1 MIVAS
6 LYPTQKTFTQGSS
19 GEYTAEITAT
29 WGNTYDSET
38 VNDVS
43 AYWLGYISKDN
54 LPEQYKC
61 GIIYFDE
68 SANKVIVKDITNKA
82 NFPCTYGSFESYGS
96 TLSRYT
102 LARSV
107 DGVETITA
115 NGRTRLYNQLYPEYI
130 GVSYNGNSNYNYALH
145 ITLYYVLFDAGGN
158 IVNTSYSNMYKLTE
172 TTGILFST
180 NNYGRNAVKEAYN
193 FLFKNSEYTLTIRDH
208 DFIITANDLGSGTC
222 YLSAED
228 GYSVRLFLCGYEV
241 NSYASISTST
251 NARPMGFIV
260 KTQETH
266 LNHAIESIAISNGAD
281 YLESTEWWDLSGSS
295 AGGAI
300 NDHTSVEN
308 PLYSNYWGFDEEI
321 DNTEIQRVNN
331 FNSSSTGYAYGYTDH
346 LYLHRDNQSGYSAK
360 CVFTPYYPISTVEKT
375 FSLSIRV
382 DVSGT
387 YTPSYSEYFT
397 YATDVTSSNEF
408 LAKLKTGD
416 ITNTT
421 FKNSLREWQYENI
434 QSDDFDEEDVPP
446 YEPPSPGGDDDPG
459 SDDPVDTPLMTGDDQ
474 DLQTDRTMT
483 AANDFITLYN
493 ITPPML
499 SIFGR
504 TLWKSIADYN
514 PQDPTSADI
523 FKNFFAILNEEV
535 TGTLDIGAILQF
547 VVSVRQYPF
556 NVAGMGITTSAGD
569 SIKIGTGVYP
579 ISLGS
584 GANVQKLTSTI
595 GLIDCGSV
603 TIANYKDF
611 KLYNDFR
618 DYLNAT
624 VTAFLPYCGSVELN
638 PIEVIHNTVHCY
650 YAIDF
655 YTGECT
661 AYITTTDGNH
671 TVLSAIKNGSIGVL
685 VPITA
690 TNSGQISARHMSDNA
705 KDAGLIVSN
714 LGNLFGAVANA
725 AQGNIAGFGSSI
737 LGMAQNSLT
746 QKQMQAERQGRSA
759 VLAPSLSGGSGA
771 AAFYQPSCPS
781 IVVRRGTY
789 ARQKI
794 NNYPQTC
801 AYPSTTSGT
810 LKSFHGYTECYNVN
824 VSGLNCT
831 EEERAAVK
839 SILESGCYLP

>member
-1 MIVAS
+1 MIIAS
-6 LYPTQKTFTQGSS
+6 LYPTLTTFTQGSS
-19 GEYTAEITAT
+19 GEYTAELTSS
-29 WGNTYDSET
+29 WGSTYETET

-54 LPEQYKC
+54 LPEQYKR
-61 GIIYFDE
+61 GIIYYDGAE
-68 SANKVIVKDITNKA
+68 KVIIKDIVDKS

-96 TLSRYT
+96 VMQRYL
-102 LARSV
+102 LARETDGTKSV
-107 DGVETITA
+107 TA
-115 NGRTRLYNQLYPEYI
+115 NGYVRLFNQLYPEYI
-130 GVSYNGNSNYNYALH
+130 GLSYNANSKYSSALH
-145 ITLYYVLFDAGGN
+145 ISMHYVLFDGGGN
-158 IVNTSYSNMYKLTE
+158 IVNSEYSNMNKLTS
-172 TTGILFST
+172 TAGIIF
-180 NNYGRNAVKEAYN
+180 NYNIYGRNAVKAAYD
-193 FLFKNSEYTLTIRDH
+193 FLFKNSEYVLNIDGH
-208 DFIITANDLGSGTC
+208 NFIITALDLASGTC
-222 YLSAED
+222 YLTSD
-228 GYSVRLFLCGYEV
+228 DNYSVRLFLTGYEI
-241 NSYASISTST
+241 NMYAVISSSNTYE
-251 NARPMGFIV
+251 PMGFIV
-260 KTQETH
+260 KTTQSH
-266 LNHAIESIAISNGAD
+266 LGHVYADTCISNGAD
-281 YLESTEWWDLSGSS
+281 VNDSTQWWHRSGSTS
-295 AGGAI
+295 GLAI
-300 NDHTSVEN
+300 DQHTSEDD
-308 PLYSNYWGFDEEI
+308 PIFSYYWGFDEEI
-321 DNTEIQRVNN
+321 DVSEIQRVDS
-331 FNSSSTGYAYGYTDH
+331 FNSSSTGYGYGYTDH
-346 LYLHRDNQSGYSAK
+346 VFLHRDNQSGYGAR
-360 CVFTPYYPISTVEKT
+360 CILTPYFPISTVEKT

-397 YATDVTSSNEF
+397 YATDVTSNNEF

-416 ITNTT
+416 ITNTV
-421 FKNSLREWQYENI
+421 FKNGLREWQYENI
-434 QSDDFDEEDVPP
+434 QSDDFDEDDIPP

-556 NVAGMGITTSAGD
+556 NVAGMGITVSAGD

-595 GLIDCGSV
+595 GLIDCGAV
-603 TIANYKDF
+603 TIADYKDF

-661 AYITTTDGNH
+661 AYITTTDGKH

-737 LGMAQNSLT
+737 MGIAQNSIA
-746 QKQMQAERQGRSA
+746 QKQLQAERQGRSA

>member
-1 MIVAS
+1 MIKS
-6 LYPTQKTFTQGSS
+6 DFYPTS
-19 GEYTAEITAT
+19 
-29 WGNTYDSET
+29 NTYATLEVTS
-38 VNDVS
+38 S
-43 AYWLGYISKDN
+43 
-54 LPEQYKC
+54 
-61 GIIYFDE
+61 
-68 SANKVIVKDITNKA
+68 ITNLNLTTKDVD
-82 NFPCTYGSFESYGS
+82 PCRAYYMGQLKSDDIRMFTPKKFEIEKNELEPGKS
-96 TLSRYT
+96 
-102 LARSV
+102 
-107 DGVETITA
+107 I
-115 NGRTRLYNQLYPEYI
+115 I
-130 GVSYNGNSNYNYALH
+130 
-145 ITLYYVLFDAGGN
+145 
-158 IVNTSYSNMYKLTE
+158 KLTE
-172 TTGILFST
+172 TDTPVWWGYSYVGTDSNIQHYSRWDPTNLKYNSSMRMINSAYSYYINNSGDIKLRFRYLVFEQETVSLTGLVRMAAITNITNKNDPTFTMKQFIDIMENDTEITVTFTIDNVDTDFTVKMSDFQGDGILHVESDT
-180 NNYGRNAVKEAYN
+180 YIA
-193 FLFKNSEYTLTIRDH
+193 LTG
-208 DFIITANDLGSGTC
+208 L
-222 YLSAED
+222 Y
-228 GYSVRLFLCGYEV
+228 
-241 NSYASISTST
+241 T
-251 NARPMGFIV
+251 NAYSYYYGDSTRRNIMPFISMSLGD
-260 KTQETH
+260 KYFATNSLYFSGGQFDTR
-266 LNHAIESIAISNGAD
+266 IYFD
-281 YLESTEWWDLSGSS
+281 YRGSEM
-295 AGGAI
+295 
-300 NDHTSVEN
+300 DV
-308 PLYSNYWGFDEEI
+308 
-321 DNTEIQRVNN
+321 DNTEIVASYCGYPDTAQYRAVPNDILSIFSKPFSITWDDLRSVIDGSTTKWVLLGDTNSHVIFYSTSTTGN
-331 FNSSSTGYAYGYTDH
+331 FRQVGLIHTFDPYNYYTILCLINKYRSSGFDSSSSANNAIYYDYTSGGVEYYSTVALFNTDNSPKSERASYDGDYPEFQKQLRDWQKYGYNITD
-346 LYLHRDNQSGYSAK
+346 DEFNPDQ
-360 CVFTPYYPISTVEKT
+360 PI
-375 FSLSIRV
+375 
-382 DVSGT
+382 
-387 YTPSYSEYFT
+387 P
-397 YATDVTSSNEF
+397 
-408 LAKLKTGD
+408 
-416 ITNTT
+416 
-421 FKNSLREWQYENI
+421 
-434 QSDDFDEEDVPP
+434 
-446 YEPPSPGGDDDPG
+446 PGGDDDPG

-595 GLIDCGSV
+595 GLIDCGAV
-603 TIANYKDF
+603 TIADYKDF

>member
-1 MIVAS
+1 MIKSDFYPTDTTTSGIEKTATITNLNLTDMSVDPLAAYYMGSVPNDKCLWYVPKKCTVDYNSNPMQSKLKLTNVDTAKLYWGYGALSDDGAAKTAWNETNSKYQSSMRLINSMYAYKLDTYGTVSIGIILRQYHDVTLESGLLVGTQIATMANAQGFTLTCSEYLDWVLNGTSLTVTFNEQEYEIKYNDFNSDGVNFLGTGIVATITS
-6 LYPTQKTFTQGSS
+6 MSMGKQTAHESATIQYIFPFVSTQVGDRFYARCGVS
-19 GEYTAEITAT
+19 AT
-29 WGNTYDSET
+29 N
-38 VNDVS
+38 VNDCRV
-43 AYWLGYISKDN
+43 
-54 LPEQYKC
+54 Q
-61 GIIYFDE
+61 
-68 SANKVIVKDITNKA
+68 
-82 NFPCTYGSFESYGS
+82 
-96 TLSRYT
+96 
-102 LARSV
+102 
-107 DGVETITA
+107 
-115 NGRTRLYNQLYPEYI
+115 
-130 GVSYNGNSNYNYALH
+130 
-145 ITLYYVLFDAGGN
+145 
-158 IVNTSYSNMYKLTE
+158 
-172 TTGILFST
+172 
-180 NNYGRNAVKEAYN
+180 
-193 FLFKNSEYTLTIRDH
+193 FKR
-208 DFIITANDLGSGTC
+208 
-222 YLSAED
+222 
-228 GYSVRLFLCGYEV
+228 
-241 NSYASISTST
+241 
-251 NARPMGFIV
+251 
-260 KTQETH
+260 
-266 LNHAIESIAISNGAD
+266 
-281 YLESTEWWDLSGSS
+281 DLS
-295 AGGAI
+295 
-300 NDHTSVEN
+300 
-308 PLYSNYWGFDEEI
+308 EI
-321 DNTEIQRVNN
+321 KIKE
-331 FNSSSTGYAYGYTDH
+331 STGYSDIGLDGTDLVVINRGIEWEITGEFMDYVRRNGYTIPHYFLYSSAITCRYTGYSGSGSNTLYEFTVEPQYRPQDFWTLFCLINRYSLNSSRETAQEYTTNNTIALFNADNSPKLERQTFTTYREIENKLRDWQKYGYNIND
-346 LYLHRDNQSGYSAK
+346 DEFNPDQP
-360 CVFTPYYPISTVEKT
+360 TP
-375 FSLSIRV
+375 
-382 DVSGT
+382 
-387 YTPSYSEYFT
+387 
-397 YATDVTSSNEF
+397 
-408 LAKLKTGD
+408 
-416 ITNTT
+416 
-421 FKNSLREWQYENI
+421 
-434 QSDDFDEEDVPP
+434 
-446 YEPPSPGGDDDPG
+446 PGGDDDPG

-504 TLWKSIADYN
+504 TLWKSIADYD

-569 SIKIGTGVYP
+569 SIKIGTGIYP

-603 TIANYKDF
+603 TIADYKDF

-737 LGMAQNSLT
+737 LGIAQNSLT

>member
-1 MIVAS
+1 MIKTDF
-6 LYPTQKTFTQGSS
+6 YPTLVTYGTM
-19 GEYTAEITAT
+19 EITSSISNLNLTDIEVDPCRAYYMGQLKSSDVYMIT
-29 WGNTYDSET
+29 PKKLEVT
-38 VNDVS
+38 VD
-43 AYWLGYISKDN
+43 
-54 LPEQYKC
+54 
-61 GIIYFDE
+61 
-68 SANKVIVKDITNKA
+68 T
-82 NFPCTYGSFESYGS
+82 
-96 TLSRYT
+96 
-102 LARSV
+102 V
-107 DGVETITA
+107 D
-115 NGRTRLYNQLYPEYI
+115 P
-130 GVSYNGNSNYNYALH
+130 
-145 ITLYYVLFDAGGN
+145 DK
-158 IVNTSYSNMYKLTE
+158 TSIKLTE
-172 TTGILFST
+172 T
-180 NNYGRNAVKEAYN
+180 NAPVYW
-193 FLFKNSEYTLTIRDH
+193 
-208 DFIITANDLGSGTC
+208 
-222 YLSAED
+222 
-228 GYSVRLFLCGYEV
+228 GYSYADTDMEVRR
-241 NSYASISTST
+241 SY
-251 NARPMGFIV
+251 
-260 KTQETH
+260 
-266 LNHAIESIAISNGAD
+266 
-281 YLESTEWWDLSGSS
+281 WDLSLLQYRGSLQFFNS
-295 AGGAI
+295 LVAYYVNTWGNISISFNYWEFAP
-300 NDHTSVEN
+300 NEN
-308 PLYSNYWGFDEEI
+308 PTS
-321 DNTEIQRVNN
+321 
-331 FNSSSTGYAYGYTDH
+331 YGYTNTRTVATASVGHQFTCEEFIDFIENDTP
-346 LYLHRDNQSGYSAK
+346 LTLTFTIGGTPTDFVIKCSDFDNSGFCPVTSQNQAFVTVATIQPLGNSFYYGSGSSTPRSVVPFVSTSLTDKYYAIGGFKFGDSFNQTRVYFYMNSTDDIEIRDSWAGYDDTHRMQPDDEIVSIQLRNFNLTLGDLRSAIDGSNNYRILVGTPNNYCIIYSTTTTGKRRSIGIVNTLNLRDYYTLFCLFNKYRSSGQDSTPSSAANNA
-360 CVFTPYYPISTVEKT
+360 VYYDYISSGVEYYSTVALFNTDNSPKSERASYDGDYPEFQKQLRDWQKYGYNIADDE
-375 FSLSIRV
+375 FNP
-382 DVSGT
+382 DQP
-387 YTPSYSEYFT
+387 TP
-397 YATDVTSSNEF
+397 
-408 LAKLKTGD
+408 
-416 ITNTT
+416 
-421 FKNSLREWQYENI
+421 
-434 QSDDFDEEDVPP
+434 
-446 YEPPSPGGDDDPG
+446 PGGDDDPG

>member
-1 MIVAS
+1 MIQS
-6 LYPTQKTFTQGSS
+6 DFYPTIITYGTM
-19 GEYTAEITAT
+19 EITSSVTNLNLTDIDVDPCRAYYMGQLKSSDVYMIT
-29 WGNTYDSET
+29 PKKLKVTVDDVDPDKTSIKLEETNAPVYWGY
-38 VNDVS
+38 
-43 AYWLGYISKDN
+43 AYADTDMEVRRSYWDPAQLKYR
-54 LPEQYKC
+54 
-61 GIIYFDE
+61 
-68 SANKVIVKDITNKA
+68 
-82 NFPCTYGSFESYGS
+82 GSLQFF
-96 TLSRYT
+96 
-102 LARSV
+102 
-107 DGVETITA
+107 
-115 NGRTRLYNQLYPEYI
+115 
-130 GVSYNGNSNYNYALH
+130 NSLVA
-145 ITLYYVLFDAGGN
+145 YYV
-158 IVNTSYSNMYKLTE
+158 
-172 TTGILFST
+172 
-180 NNYGRNAVKEAYN
+180 NNYGNISVSFNYWEFAPGETPTSYGYTNTRAVVTASVGHQFTCEEFIDFIEN
-193 FLFKNSEYTLTIRDH
+193 DTPVTLTFTIGGTPT
-208 DFIITANDLGSGTC
+208 DFEIKFSDFDNSGFCSVTSQNQAFVTV
-222 YLSAED
+222 SAIQPQ
-228 GYSVRLFLCGYEV
+228 G
-241 NSYASISTST
+241 NSFYY
-251 NARPMGFIV
+251 G
-260 KTQETH
+260 
-266 LNHAIESIAISNGAD
+266 
-281 YLESTEWWDLSGSS
+281 SGSS
-295 AGGAI
+295 TPRSVVPFVSTSLTDKYYAIGAFKFSGTFNQTRVYFYMNSTDDI
-300 NDHTSVEN
+300 EIRDTWTGYDDTHRMQPDDEIVSIQLRNFDLTLGDLRSAIDGTNSYRILVGTPNSYCIIYSTTTTGNRRSIGIEN
-308 PLYSNYWGFDEEI
+308 TLNLRDYYTLFCL
-321 DNTEIQRVNN
+321 VNKYRSSGQDST
-331 FNSSSTGYAYGYTDH
+331 SSSAANNAVYYDYTSGGIEYYSTVALFNTDNSPKSERASYDGDYPNFQKQLRDWQKYGYNITD
-346 LYLHRDNQSGYSAK
+346 DEFNPDQP
-360 CVFTPYYPISTVEKT
+360 TP
-375 FSLSIRV
+375 
-382 DVSGT
+382 
-387 YTPSYSEYFT
+387 
-397 YATDVTSSNEF
+397 
-408 LAKLKTGD
+408 
-416 ITNTT
+416 
-421 FKNSLREWQYENI
+421 
-434 QSDDFDEEDVPP
+434 
-446 YEPPSPGGDDDPG
+446 PGGDDDPG

-504 TLWKSIADYN
+504 TLWKSIADYD

-569 SIKIGTGVYP
+569 SIKIGTGIYP

-603 TIANYKDF
+603 TIADYKDF

-737 LGMAQNSLT
+737 LGIAQNSLT